1 MFSELYSIN
10 MVENEIQ
17 MMFLKEK
24 ICSKNK
30 MIINQFIQLFK
41 N

>member
-1 MFSELYSIN
+1 
-10 MVENEIQ
+10 MVESEIQ

-30 MIINQFIQLFK
+30 MIINQFIQVFK
-41 N
+41 INNYICGYY

>member
-1 MFSELYSIN
+1 
-10 MVENEIQ
+10 MVETEIQ